1 MNDMNVWSRPKENY
15 PEIQNNDSNQLI
27 AIIDNANTN
36 LIPEKQL
43 SQIKSAFGIKAYDM
57 AAEYTWRF
65 TMSALKERISTL
77 GMKFVGDMLGRNDID
92 EYSSAQMVLTDY
104 DTISLADQ
112 LGIIGKTGAMRLYQ
126 SQEML
131 NHFFSKNCDESLD
144 KIDAAYI
151 VKSSIGSVL
160 SQSEGLEA
168 FEFTNFRDRLQ
179 TESMTKDDGQVQ
191 SLANSA
197 LFYIRTVVNVLLGN
211 AKSAKSATLEH
222 SLANINTILP
232 LVWDK
237 IAEKDKWN
245 VGMTY
250 RDVVTDGNEKSA
262 TGLKRA
268 LMKVKGFD
276 FVPESL
282 RSNTFKTAAQ
292 KVINTHFSFNNF
304 YNEPDSIRALKNLGS
319 VIPAPALQECM
330 DAYLLVYLGNYY
342 GVSNEAAP
350 MAKEELLKITSDR
363 WEYFFNNIV
372 IKDEL
377 VLTHICYP
385 IQLTRFKQLLTELDS
400 DHNLQLDGV
409 GKKIYR
415 AIKSNNFNTYDN
427 VRNEL
432 LQNI

>member
-1 MNDMNVWSRPKENY
+1 MNDMNVWSRPKETF
-15 PEIQNNDSNQLI
+15 PTIQSDNFSQLGALESI
-27 AIIDNANTN
+27 ANKN
-36 LIPEKQL
+36 LIPKRQL
-43 SQIKSAFGIKAYDM
+43 DQVISAFKIEAYDM
-57 AAEYTWRF
+57 GTEYIWRF

-77 GMKFVGDMLGRNDID
+77 GMKFVGDMLGRTDID
-92 EYSSAQMVLTDY
+92 DYTSAQMVLTDF
-104 DTISLADQ
+104 DAISLADQ
-112 LGIIGKTGAMRLYQ
+112 LGMIGKTGAMRLYQ

-131 NHFFSKNCDESLD
+131 NHFFSKYCDETLNVN
-144 KIDAAYI
+144 DAIYI
-151 VKSSIGSVL
+151 ATSSIGSVL
-160 SQSEGLEA
+160 SQNDSPET
-168 FEFTNFRDRLQ
+168 FEFTKFKDRLQ

-282 RSNTFKTAAQ
+282 RSNTFKMAAQ

-330 DAYLLVYLGNYY
+330 DAYLLVYLGTRY
-342 GVSNEAAP
+342 GESFEAAP
-350 MAKEELLKITSDR
+350 MAKDELLRITSDR

-377 VLTHICYP
+377 VLKHVCYP

-400 DHNLQLDGV
+400 NHNLQLDGV

-415 AIKSNNFNTYDN
+415 TIKSNNFNIYDN
-427 VRNEL
+427 VRKEL